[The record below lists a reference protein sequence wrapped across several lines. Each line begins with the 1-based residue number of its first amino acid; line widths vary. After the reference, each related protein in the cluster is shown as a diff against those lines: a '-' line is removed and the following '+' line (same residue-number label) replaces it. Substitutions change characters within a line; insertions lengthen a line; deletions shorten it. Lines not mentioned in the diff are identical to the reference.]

1 MKKPTSQNAFFL
13 LFLIAHEIR
22 TPPLIMAAAVE
33 VSEEVSTTFK
43 ENLKTYIIY
52 KIEDEKMIVVE
63 KIGARSGD

>member
-1 MKKPTSQNAFFL
+1 
-13 LFLIAHEIR
+13 
-22 TPPLIMAAAVE
+22 MAAAIE

-52 KIEDEKMIVVE
+52 NIKDEKMIVVE

>member
-1 MKKPTSQNAFFL
+1 
-13 LFLIAHEIR
+13 
-22 TPPLIMAAAVE
+22 MAAAIE